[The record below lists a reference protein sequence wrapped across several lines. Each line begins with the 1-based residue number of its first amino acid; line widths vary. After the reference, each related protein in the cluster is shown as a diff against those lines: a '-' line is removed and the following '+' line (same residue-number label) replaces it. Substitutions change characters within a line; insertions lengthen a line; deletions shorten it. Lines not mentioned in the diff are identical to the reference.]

1 MDTFTPAMLE
11 DAAARLTERHQ
22 PGRLIAALVAGSG
35 ITLSARG
42 WQRAAEVPYRDIF
55 PFAIRELPGHTPILT
70 VWRDGERGVLAF
82 NGRFHLYQGYTAA
95 EAAAIPRLAALLGAP
110 VYVATNATGS
120 IDAGVVP
127 GSLVLIRDHINL
139 QGANALLGGWFT
151 WRAPMFPDMTTA
163 YDPNLRAAAM
173 RHAVAA
179 GFEVHEGVYAAVLGP
194 SFETPAEIEM
204 LRRLGGTVVGMSTVQ
219 EVIAARHMGV
229 RVLVL
234 SLVTNL
240 AAGIA
245 TQPLTHE
252 EVMAAGQAARG
263 RLAETLTRLLA
274 DLAEGRL

>member
-11 DAAARLTERHQ
+11 DAAARMVDRHQ
-22 PGRLIAALVAGSG
+22 PSRLVAALVAGSG

-42 WQRAAEVPYRDIF
+42 WQRTAEVPYRDIF
-55 PFAIRELPGHTPILT
+55 PFAIRELPGHTPTLT
-70 VWRDGERGVLAF
+70 VWRDGERGVLVF
-82 NGRFHLYQGYTAA
+82 NGRFHLYQGYSAA

-110 VYVATNATGS
+110 VYIATNAAGS
-120 IDAGVVP
+120 IDPGAAP
-127 GSLVLIRDHINL
+127 GSLVVIRDHINL
-139 QGANALLGGWFT
+139 QGANALLGAWFT

-163 YDPNLRAAAM
+163 YDPALRAAAM
-173 RHAVAA
+173 RHAAAA

-252 EVMAAGQAARG
+252 EVMEAGQAARG
-263 RLAETLTRLLA
+263 RLAEALTRLLA
-274 DLAEGRL
+274 DLGEGRL

>member
-11 DAAARLTERHQ
+11 ETAARMADRHQ
-22 PGRLIAALVAGSG
+22 PGRLVAALVAGSG

-42 WQRAAEVPYRDIF
+42 WQQAAEVPYRDIF
-55 PFAIRELPGHTPILT
+55 PFAIRELPGHTPTLT
-70 VWRDGERGVLAF
+70 VWRDGERGVLVF
-82 NGRFHLYQGYTAA
+82 NGRFHLYQGYSAA
-95 EAAAIPRLAALLGAP
+95 EAAAIPRLAGLLGAP
-110 VYVATNATGS
+110 VYIATNAAGS
-120 IDAGVVP
+120 IDPGVAP
-127 GSLVLIRDHINL
+127 GSLVVIRDHINL

-163 YDPNLRAAAM
+163 YDPLLRAAAM
-173 RHAVAA
+173 RHAAAA

-252 EVMAAGQAARG
+252 EVMEAGQAARG
-263 RLAETLTRLLA
+263 RLAEALTRLLA
-274 DLAEGRL
+274 DLGEGRL